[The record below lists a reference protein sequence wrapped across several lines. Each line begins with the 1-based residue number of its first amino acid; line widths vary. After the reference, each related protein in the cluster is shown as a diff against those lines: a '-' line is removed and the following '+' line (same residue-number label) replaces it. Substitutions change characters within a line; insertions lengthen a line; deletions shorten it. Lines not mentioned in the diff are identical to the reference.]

1 MDSNK
6 VTEARLYRIYPT
18 EEQQKAINFY
28 IECNRLMWNAM
39 LGKVYTPVT
48 DKLSKK
54 DSLYK
59 TLNRLDYKDQ
69 KELAKRLNKIMPKKV
84 YTEIEKLKC
93 ADTAMYG
100 YTKKV
105 LKQSFSN
112 HFKNPKHFKMPKFKS
127 FKDTLYQG
135 RYTTAAGNFS
145 YFKSKD
151 IFKLSKVGN
160 IRIINHYF
168 SKGRLFRVSVQR
180 KPDNTYYVS
189 LFFEQENHTKIYPKT
204 DKEVGIDFNVDNDT
218 ALALSD
224 KKFVKR
230 PRVKKILPK
239 LDWESHKLGKKRDK
253 LLKSWVK
260 YNNSIEKADKITFSE
275 YLKNSF
281 NYQKLRLKVARI
293 NHRIRRIYNYWIK
306 KTTSILVKTYDKIV
320 IEDLKSS
327 NMIKNHHLARALAQ
341 SHFRELRTTLEYKAL
356 WSSKNVISVDPK
368 YTTQTCS
375 NCGYTLNK
383 ENRLTLRDR
392 EWICPECGKFHIR
405 DINAAINILNKSK
418 KMVDNLVEV

>member
-1 MDSNK
+1 MNKNK
-6 VTEARLYRIYPT
+6 VIEARLYRIYPT
-18 EEQQKAINFY
+18 KKQQNTINFY

-39 LGKVYTPVT
+39 LGKVYTPIT
-48 DKLSKK
+48 NELSKK

-59 TLNRLDYKDQ
+59 TLNNLDYKKQ
-69 KELAKRLNKIMPKKV
+69 KKLAKGLNSITPKKV
-84 YTEIEKLKC
+84 YIEFEKLKY
-93 ADTAMYG
+93 ADISIYDC
-100 YTKKV
+100 TKKT
-105 LKQSFSN
+105 LKQAFSN
-112 HFKNPKHFKMPKFKS
+112 HFNNPKHFKMPRFKS

-135 RYTTAAGNFS
+135 SYNTAAGSHS

-160 IRIINHYF
+160 IKIINHYP
-168 SKGRLFRVSVQR
+168 SKGRLFKVTVQR

-189 LFFEQENHTKIYPKT
+189 LFFEQENYTKIYAKT
-204 DKEVGIDFNVDNDT
+204 GKEVGIDFNVDANT

-230 PRVKKILPK
+230 PKVKKILSK
-239 LDWESHKLGKKRDK
+239 LDWETHKLGKKRDR
-253 LLKSWVK
+253 LLKEWIK
-260 YNNSIEKADKITFSE
+260 YNNSIEKGDKITFSE

-306 KTTSILVKTYDKIV
+306 KTTSILVKTYDNIV

-356 WSSKNVISVDPK
+356 WSNKNVISVDPK

-375 NCGYTLNK
+375 DCGYTLNK
-383 ENRLTLRDR
+383 EDKLTLRDR
-392 EWICPECGKFHIR
+392 NWICPECGKFHIR
-405 DINAAINILNKSK
+405 DTNAAINILNKSK
-418 KMVDNLVEV
+418 I